1 MRMKKEGEG
10 NETATTSVQRLNDSL
25 AYLLLAWPVPL
36 LWPLL
41 PAGLIGVLAA
51 GVALLWL
58 ALLVAHAAQRHG
70 EPRFAAALLAGTACV
85 SLAVWA
91 HPSPWLYLWATLALL
106 FQHTGQRILLTEE
119 RTETMPGV
127 EPLAGEETVVH

>member
-1 MRMKKEGEG
+1 MADKQER
-10 NETATTSVQRLNDSL
+10 NETDASRLQRLNDSL

-41 PAGLIGVLAA
+41 PAGIAGMLLAA
-51 GVALLWL
+51 VALSWL
-58 ALLVAHAAQRHG
+58 ALVVAHAAQRHG
-70 EPRFAAALLAGTACV
+70 EPRFAAALLAATACV

-106 FQHTGQRILLTEE
+106 FHHTGQRIL
-119 RTETMPGV
+119 M
-127 EPLAGEETVVH
+127 AGEHIDTPAGTGTTPDEKPVVH